1 MSEKSRR
8 VVHIVCACIAITAAV
23 VAFLLTPV
31 GKRIL
36 TKENGTNASESTT
49 SPVQSNTQN
58 AADDTSAQNTAPVS
72 TVPMIPEAASVTVP
86 KPTEG
91 TTDPYKNYT
100 FYIDKKMFDYTLE
113 EGVTTLVAKDNS
125 AVRMTVK
132 PIKSQSYGEYCS
144 ELLDNYG
151 SMGKSERLDIKST
164 NSAFQSQTGD
174 KDDDIITTVY
184 CVDDGKGGCIE
195 IKYQTP
201 VSAKSYA
208 ENFEVLL
215 SMFKVL

>member
-1 MSEKSRR
+1 MSDKSRR
-8 VVHIVCACIAITAAV
+8 VLHIICACIAITAAV

-31 GKRIL
+31 GKRIVGKQN
-36 TKENGTNASESTT
+36 TTVSESTT
-49 SPVQSNTQN
+49 TPVQSDMPNT
-58 AADDTSAQNTAPVS
+58 ASDTSVQSTAVGS

-100 FYIDKKMFDYTLE
+100 FYIDKKTFDYTLQ

-125 AVRMTVK
+125 AVKMTVK
-132 PIKSQSYGEYCS
+132 PIKTQSYGEYCS

-151 SMGKSERLDIKST
+151 SMGESERLDIKST

-174 KDDDIITTVY
+174 KDNDIITTVY

-201 VSAKSYA
+201 VSAKYYA
-208 ENFEVLL
+208 EKFEVLL